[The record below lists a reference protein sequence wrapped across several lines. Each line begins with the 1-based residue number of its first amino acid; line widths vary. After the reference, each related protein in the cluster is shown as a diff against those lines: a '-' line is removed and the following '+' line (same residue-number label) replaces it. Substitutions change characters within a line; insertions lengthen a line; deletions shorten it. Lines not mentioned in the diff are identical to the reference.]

1 MSDTVLPTE
10 VDVLVIGAGGAG
22 LSVALGLAPS
32 RRVLVLS
39 KGDGSTPWA
48 QGGIA
53 AAIDPADDP
62 HDHAL
67 DTAAA
72 GGGLC
77 TDPELRCLV
86 EEGPL
91 RVAELIGL
99 GAQFDRTSS
108 GQLSLTLE
116 GGHHRR
122 RVVHAGGDATGA
134 EVARV
139 LRAGAIAAGVTIADG
154 ATVRQLTRS
163 ERGQVTGAV
172 VDDATTGRHHIS
184 ARAVVLAT
192 GGIGNA
198 YAASTNPAS
207 VTGDGIGLALAVG
220 AELVDMEFVQFHPTA
235 LFVGPSPLGQ
245 LPLVSEAVRGEGA
258 VLIDAAGQPFMVGR
272 HPMADLAPR
281 DIVAREID
289 AVMRRDDRPNVWLDA
304 TAIPAATLR
313 VRFPTVLAACARI
326 GIDATATPI
335 PVAPAEHFLC
345 GGVRTDR
352 WGATSVPGLYA
363 VGEVAA
369 TGVHGANRLASNS
382 LLEGLVFGRRV
393 AARLVLDLPAPART
407 DESLIEPD
415 RPDSGAASVRAV
427 LSRYAGVRRDGA
439 GLAQASD
446 ELEAVD
452 DSPLATVARAVIAA
466 AVARRES
473 RGCHWRGDYPRSS
486 ERWARRIVVRLD
498 PSGRPV
504 ADATLAGVA

>member
-1 MSDTVLPTE
+1 MTDLPTE
-10 VDVLVIGAGGAG
+10 VDVVVVGSGVAG
-22 LSVALGLAPS
+22 LSVALGLAAS

-53 AAIDPADDP
+53 AAVASDDDP

-77 TDPELRCLV
+77 SDTELRCLV

-91 RVAELIGL
+91 RVAELISL
-99 GAQFDRTSS
+99 GAQFDRAPG

-139 LRAGAIAAGVTIADG
+139 LRAAVIAAGVSIADG
-154 ATVRQLTRS
+154 VTVSQLTRS
-163 ERGQVTGAV
+163 SRGDVTGAV
-172 VDDATTGRHHIS
+172 VDDANGRHRIG

-198 YAASTNPAS
+198 YAVSTNPAS
-207 VTGDGIGLALAVG
+207 VTGDGIALALSAG
-220 AELVDMEFVQFHPTA
+220 ADLVDLEFVQFHPTA
-235 LFVGPSPLGQ
+235 LFVGPTQLGQ

-258 VLIDAAGQPFMVGR
+258 VLIDAAGRPFMAGR

-281 DIVAREID
+281 DIVAREIE
-289 AVMRRDDRPNVWLDA
+289 AVMRRDERPNVWLDA

-313 VRFPTVLAACARI
+313 SRFPTVLAACARA
-326 GIDATATPI
+326 GIDATTEPI

-345 GGVRTDR
+345 GGIRADR

-415 RPDSGAASVRAV
+415 RPDTAVASVRAV
-427 LSRYAGVRRDGA
+427 LNRYAGVRRDGA
-439 GLAQASD
+439 GLDRASA
-446 ELEAVD
+446 ELDAVGD
-452 DSPLATVARAVIAA
+452 GPLATVARAVVAA
-466 AVARRES
+466 AQARRES
-473 RGCHWRGDYPRSS
+473 RGCHWRADYPRSS

-498 PSGRPV
+498 RSGRPV